1 MHKHRNSNY
10 LTKTGAVKTILNVGR
25 ATPFINVSFSGLL
38 WGYKDELPCN
48 NLPRPDEC
56 GVAKGQ
62 LDLFDQEDSE
72 EEDDDW
78 GDWRRRK
85 RDTQPGPS
93 RHKRHVEDGV
103 DLRMLDHG
111 SITKAKAAFVD
122 CECEWGLFR

>member
-1 MHKHRNSNY
+1 M
-10 LTKTGAVKTILNVGR
+10 TKTGAVRTILNVGR
-25 ATPFINVSFSGLL
+25 GTPFINVSFSGLL

-56 GVAKGQ
+56 GVARGQ

-85 RDTQPGPS
+85 RDTESGSS

-103 DLRMLDHG
+103 DLRMLDHD

>member
-1 MHKHRNSNY
+1 M
-10 LTKTGAVKTILNVGR
+10 KTILNVGR

-72 EEDDDW
+72 EEAVPMYW
-78 GDWRRRK
+78 SYVHRRVRRR
-85 RDTQPGPS
+85 
-93 RHKRHVEDGV
+93 DGW
-103 DLRMLDHG
+103 
-111 SITKAKAAFVD
+111 
-122 CECEWGLFR
+122 C